1 MMLTVVDVPCSPA
14 CASINVSARQLKHFP
29 FRPVH
34 RNSPKPILRFLHS
47 ASSTQS
53 ASVKASSAKS
63 TVETTKVSG
72 KQEQEKIEFHGVHH
86 VGILVKD
93 LNKAKAF
100 YCDTLGLSINTDRPD
115 EKLSYDGL
123 WLWLGPEMLHLM
135 VLPNP
140 DPLSGRPDHG
150 GQDRH
155 VCVGVT
161 SIQPVEQR
169 LMCNDI
175 AYTKSKSG
183 RAAVFFR
190 DPDMNVLEV
199 FETQAWR

>member
-1 MMLTVVDVPCSPA
+1 MHT
-14 CASINVSARQLKHFP
+14 
-29 FRPVH
+29 
-34 RNSPKPILRFLHS
+34 
-47 ASSTQS
+47 
-53 ASVKASSAKS
+53 
-63 TVETTKVSG
+63 
-72 KQEQEKIEFHGVHH
+72 
-86 VGILVKD
+86 
-93 LNKAKAF
+93 
-100 YCDTLGLSINTDRPD
+100 GLSINTDRPD
-115 EKLSYDGL
+115 KNLSYDGL

-169 LMCNDI
+169 LMSNDI

>member
-1 MMLTVVDVPCSPA
+1 M
-14 CASINVSARQLKHFP
+14 
-29 FRPVH
+29 
-34 RNSPKPILRFLHS
+34 
-47 ASSTQS
+47 
-53 ASVKASSAKS
+53 
-63 TVETTKVSG
+63 TKTG
-72 KQEQEKIEFHGVHH
+72 QP
-86 VGILVKD
+86 
-93 LNKAKAF
+93 
-100 YCDTLGLSINTDRPD
+100 TLMHTGLSVNTDRPD
-115 EKLSYDGL
+115 KKLPYDGL

-140 DPLSGRPDHG
+140 DPLSGRPEHG

-155 VCVGVT
+155 VCVGVA

-169 LMCNDI
+169 LLSNDI

>member
-1 MMLTVVDVPCSPA
+1 MMLTVAHVPASPA
-14 CASINVSARQLKHFP
+14 CASINRSARQLKHFS

-34 RNSPKPILRFLHS
+34 RNSPKPFLRVLRS

-53 ASVKASSAKS
+53 ASVKASSANS
-63 TVETTKVSG
+63 TVETAKTSG

-93 LNKAKAF
+93 LKTAKAF
-100 YCDTLGLSINTDRPD
+100 YWLSINTDRPD
-115 EKLSYDGL
+115 KKLPYDGL

-169 LMCNDI
+169 LMSSDI